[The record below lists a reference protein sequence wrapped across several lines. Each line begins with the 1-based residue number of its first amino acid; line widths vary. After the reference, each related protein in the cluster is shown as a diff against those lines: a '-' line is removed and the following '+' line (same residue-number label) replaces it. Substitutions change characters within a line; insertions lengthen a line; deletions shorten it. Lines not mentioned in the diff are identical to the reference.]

1 MRYQEFLQRTYF
13 TKHDLLAS
21 GAGTLIENPPEGGV
35 ARLPAPPF
43 LMFDRITL
51 IEKGSKGARVVAE
64 QDIAADAWYFQCH
77 FRADPVQPGCLGV
90 DAIWQLL
97 GFFGASMGAVG
108 SGRALGC
115 RGVEFFGQ
123 IRPFDELVRYEL
135 VVRRYWEL
143 KESGSAIAIA
153 DGTVF
158 LRDTPLYVVK
168 DAKVGIF
175 RDIAYSDYPDPQGRH
190 ARGGLVHAHE
200 VAAAGA

>member
-1 MRYQEFLQRTYF
+1 MLYQEFLHRTYF
-13 TKHDLLAS
+13 NKQELLAS
-21 GAGTLIENPPEGGV
+21 GTGTLVEDPPEGGV

-51 IEKGSKGARVVAE
+51 LERKAQGARVVAE

-97 GFFGASMGAVG
+97 GFYGAAMGAIG

-115 RGVEFFGQ
+115 REIEFLGQ
-123 IRPFDELVRYEL
+123 IRPYDTLVRYEL
-135 VVRRYWEL
+135 KLRRYMLL
-143 KESGSAIAIA
+143 KDSGAAIAIA

-158 LRDTPLYVVK
+158 VQDTPIYLVK
-168 DAKVGIF
+168 EAKVGIF
-175 RDIAYSDYPDPQGRH
+175 RDIAYHDYPNPHGRH
-190 ARGGLVHAHE
+190 AHGGIMRDNGVTAT
-200 VAAAGA
+200 